1 MGERQDDLRATGED
15 LIADAEEL
23 KRIEERKL
31 QLGAD
36 DPEADRL
43 ALEGEQLLGEMGKK
57 ARAQRQLADE
67 PDES

>member
-31 QLGAD
+31 ELPAD
-36 DPEADRL
+36 DPDADGM
-43 ALEGEQLLGEMGKK
+43 ADESEQLLREMGKK
-57 ARAQRQLADE
+57 ARLQSQLADE
-67 PDES
+67 PDER